1 VASAGA
7 CYHCGEA
14 LPAHP
19 AQAAIEGH
27 AQAFCCEGCAAAAS
41 WIGAAGLADY
51 YRLRSA
57 QGLRADAA
65 PADFSAWDR
74 ADVVAGHV
82 RDVDGH
88 TAITVLVEGMHCA
101 ACAWLIGR
109 ALGGLPGVLEA
120 EANAVTGRLQL
131 RWDPARTPL
140 SPVLARLAALGYRPH
155 LATGEATEAARR
167 DERRDLLKRLAVAGL
182 GALQAMM
189 FAEALYLDFDAT
201 MPVPTRDLFRWLAF
215 AVSTPV
221 VFYAGKPFLDGM
233 RRELRQRRFGM
244 DTLIA
249 SSVLLAWGASVLET
263 VRGGVH
269 VWYDAAVMFVLFLL
283 VARYLERMARQ
294 RAQSAVDTLARAQP
308 ALAWRER
315 DGGAGTEQVP
325 VHALAAGNV
334 VHVRAGD
341 TLPADGS
348 LLDRRAELDESL
360 LTGESTPVPR
370 RAGEPVLAGS
380 LALGQPLR
388 FRVERI
394 GQATVLSDLLRL
406 VERAQAQRPRAARR
420 ADAIAGRFVLG
431 LFAAAAAVA
440 LAWSQIAPERAF
452 EVTLALLIISCP
464 CALSLAIPAALAA
477 AHARLAG
484 LGVLVVGADALD
496 TLAGVDTVLLDK
508 TGTLSTGRFRLV
520 AVEPAAG
527 IDARQALRL
536 AAALER
542 HSPHPLAS
550 AFAQVEP
557 ADDVAATDVRIVAG
571 SGIEGRVA
579 GVALRLGRPDF
590 AAAGADG
597 GDDAGLGG
605 IWLGDGSR
613 LLARFAVADRLRADA
628 VEACAELRA
637 LGLDLEILSGDA
649 AAPVAAVAQA
659 LAIERHGCRLE
670 PASKLARVRALQAA
684 GHTVAMLGDGIN
696 DAPVLAGAD
705 VSVALASGAP
715 SAHRAADIVLMG
727 GALRRLPQTIAIA
740 RRTRRVIAQN
750 LGWALAYNAIAL
762 PVAALGLVTPWL
774 AALGM
779 ALSSL
784 LVTGNALRLARAPG
798 AGATRPQAPAAAAP
812 RRLDGVGARA

>member
-1 VASAGA
+1 VAAGA
-7 CYHCGEA
+7 CHHCGES
-14 LPAHP
+14 LPARP
-19 AQAAIEGH
+19 ASADVDGCTH
-27 AQAFCCEGCAAAAS
+27 AFCCEGCAAAAS
-41 WIGAAGLADY
+41 WIGTAGLADY

-57 QGLRADAA
+57 QGLRADVG

-74 ADVVAGHV
+74 PEVIAGHA
-82 RDVDGH
+82 RDVGSH
-88 TAITVLVEGMHCA
+88 KAITVLVEGIHCA
-101 ACAWLIGR
+101 ACAWLITR
-109 ALGGLPGVLEA
+109 ALGSLPGVIEA

-140 SPVLARLAALGYRPH
+140 SPVLERLAALGYRPH
-155 LATGEATEAARR
+155 LATGEATQAARR

-189 FAEALYLDFDAT
+189 FAEALYLDFDAL
-201 MPVPTRDLFRWLAF
+201 MPVATRDAFRWLAF

-233 RRELRQRRFGM
+233 RRELRLRRFGM

-249 SSVLLAWGASVLET
+249 SSVLLAWGASVFET
-263 VRGGVH
+263 MRGGVH

-283 VARYLERMARQ
+283 IARFLERMARQ

-308 ALAWRER
+308 ALAWREHA
-315 DGGAGTEQVP
+315 GGREQVP
-325 VHALAAGNV
+325 VHALVAGDV
-334 VHVRAGD
+334 VQVRAGE
-341 TLPADGS
+341 TLPADGR
-348 LLDRRAELDESL
+348 LIDRRAELDESL

-380 LALGQPLR
+380 LALGQSLR
-388 FRVERI
+388 FRVERT

-406 VERAQAQRPRAARR
+406 VDRAQAQRPRAARR
-420 ADAIAGRFVLG
+420 ADAIAARFVLG
-431 LFAAAAAVA
+431 LFATAALVA
-440 LAWSQIAPERAF
+440 LAWSQAAPERAF

-477 AHARLAG
+477 ANSRLAG

-496 TLAGVDTVLLDK
+496 TLARIDTVLLDK

-520 AVEPAAG
+520 AVEPSPG
-527 IDARQALRL
+527 VDPRQALRL

-550 AFAQVEP
+550 AFAEVELAGAEVGP
-557 ADDVAATDVRIVAG
+557 VRISAG
-571 SGIEGRVA
+571 NGIA
-579 GVALRLGRPDF
+579 GTVDGRPLRVGRPAF
-590 AAAGADG
+590 AAPGADA
-597 GDDAGLGG
+597 GDGAALGG
-605 IWLGDGSR
+605 VWLGDGER

-628 VEACAELRA
+628 VDACTQLRA
-637 LGLDLEILSGDA
+637 LGLGLEILSGDA
-649 AAPVAAVAQA
+649 DDPVAAVAHA
-659 LAIERHGCRLE
+659 LAIDRHGSRLHPNE
-670 PASKLARVRALQAA
+670 KLARVRELQAA

-715 SAHRAADIVLMG
+715 SAHRAADVVLMG
-727 GALRRLPQTIAIA
+727 GCLRRLPESIAIA
-740 RRTRRVIAQN
+740 RQTRRVIAQN
-750 LGWALAYNAIAL
+750 LGWALAYNVIAL

-784 LVTGNALRLARAPG
+784 LVTGNALRLARTQPLGPA
-798 AGATRPQAPAAAAP
+798 RPPVQT
-812 RRLDGVGARA
+812 RRLDAAGASA

>member
-1 VASAGA
+1 VATGG

-14 LPAHP
+14 LPERP
-19 AQAAIEGH
+19 AEATIEGRP
-27 AQAFCCEGCAAAAS
+27 QSFCCAGCAAAAS
-41 WIGAAGLADY
+41 WIGAAGLSDF

-57 QGLRADAA
+57 RGLRAQAE

-74 ADVVAGHV
+74 EQVLAGHA
-82 RDVDGH
+82 RDCHGGK
-88 TAITVLVEGMHCA
+88 AITVLVEGIHCA
-101 ACAWLIGR
+101 ACAWLINR

-140 SPVLARLAALGYRPH
+140 SRVLDRLAALGYRPH
-155 LATGEATEAARR
+155 LATGEAAEAARR

-201 MPVPTRDLFRWLAF
+201 MPVPTRDAFRWLAF

-233 RRELRQRRFGM
+233 RRELRLRRFGM

-249 SSVLLAWGASVLET
+249 SSVLLAWAASVLET

-283 VARYLERMARQ
+283 FARFLERMARQ
-294 RAQSAVDTLARAQP
+294 RAQGAVDTLARAQP

-315 DGGAGTEQVP
+315 TGGGDREQVP
-325 VHALAAGNV
+325 VHVLVAGDV
-334 VHVRAGD
+334 VQVRAGE

-380 LALGQPLR
+380 MAVAQALR
-388 FRVERI
+388 FRVERT

-420 ADAIAGRFVLG
+420 ADAIAARFVVG
-431 LFAAAAAVA
+431 LFAAACAVA

-477 AHARLAG
+477 AHARLAA

-496 TLAGVDTVLLDK
+496 TLARVDTVLLDK
-508 TGTLSTGRFRLV
+508 TGTLSSGRFRLV

-527 IDARQALRL
+527 IDPRRALRL

-550 AFAQVEP
+550 AFAGVELDGLA
-557 ADDVAATDVRIVAG
+557 ADQVRITAG
-571 SGIEGRVA
+571 SGIEGTVA
-579 GVALRLGRPDF
+579 GLALRVGQPAF
-590 AAAGADG
+590 VAPGADP
-597 GDDAGLGG
+597 GDGAALGG
-605 IWLGDGSR
+605 VWLGDGRR
-613 LLARFAVADRLRADA
+613 LLARFGLADRLRADA
-628 VEACAELRA
+628 VAACAQLRG

-649 AAPVAAVAQA
+649 EGPVVAVAQA
-659 LAIERHGCRLE
+659 LAIDRHGSRLQ
-670 PASKLARVRALQAA
+670 PQDKLARVRGLQAS
-684 GHTVAMLGDGIN
+684 GRTVAMLGDGIN

-715 SAHRAADIVLMG
+715 SAHRAADVVLMG
-727 GALRRLPQTIAIA
+727 GALGRLPQAIAIA
-740 RRTRRVIAQN
+740 RCTRRVIAQN

-762 PVAALGLVTPWL
+762 PVAAFGLVTPWL

-784 LVTGNALRLARAPG
+784 LVTGNALRLARAPAVG
-798 AGATRPQAPAAAAP
+798 RRLAQVAEPAQRLNAAGASA
-812 RRLDGVGARA
+812 